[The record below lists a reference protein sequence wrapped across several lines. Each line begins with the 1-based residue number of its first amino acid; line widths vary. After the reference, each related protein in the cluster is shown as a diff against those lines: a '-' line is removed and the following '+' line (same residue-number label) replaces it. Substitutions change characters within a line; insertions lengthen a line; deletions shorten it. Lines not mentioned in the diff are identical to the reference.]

1 MLNKDVKEQLQNISL
16 QLYHIDLSLKRLCD
30 ALEQKNKA
38 DNETRD
44 FLIQSRGGNPIS
56 SLQETASELTN
67 LTNLMDG
74 VLNKKKRK

>member
-1 MLNKDVKEQLQNISL
+1 MLNKEVKDQLQNISL

-30 ALEQKNKA
+30 AIEQKNKA

-44 FLIQSRGGNPIS
+44 FLIQSRGGSPIS
-56 SLQETASELTN
+56 SLKETATELTN